1 MENGQILH
9 TEFLTAHDPTHWSS
23 GCITNPPLDSRL
35 RENCGFVPWVRL
47 SISSLETPGLPS
59 GGGVYLPSTT
69 QKHDVG
75 TGCSLLLSFALPFC
89 FPALCHCPV
98 TLCGLQCS
106 FPHRL
111 LGNRHY
117 SLSACRFHWPCHPR
131 AVSNL
136 PSYPEVSKSL
146 FNYGE
151 IRE

>member
-23 GCITNPPLDSRL
+23 CCITNPPLDSRL
-35 RENCGFVPWVRL
+35 RENCGFVLWVRL
-47 SISSLETPGLPS
+47 SIPSLETPGLPS
-59 GGGVYLPSTT
+59 GGGVCLPSTI
-69 QKHDVG
+69 QKHNVG

-106 FPHRL
+106 FPHCL
-111 LGNRHY
+111 LGNRHDSFV
-117 SLSACRFHWPCHPR
+117 SLPLSR

-146 FNYGE
+146 FNYRE